1 MSEVTASGLVTQ
13 RFLRGM
19 PARQL
24 EALAE
29 TASEVMFPA
38 RHRIFADGDYA
49 DKFWLIQSGYV
60 TLDVLVPG
68 EGLAVIGRVGIG
80 GLVGWSWLLPPY
92 QWAFG
97 AVCVTDGQGV
107 RVQRAGP
114 PGPLCGRS
122 SPQRRVH
129 PAVVPCSRKPPPGHQ
144 DQGDHRVPRLE
155 SVHGGVTRRG
165 AAAPRAAAPLPW
177 LLRPDT
183 AAGDLARNDPEKQV
197 VFAGGP
203 RPEVAAF
210 AEVPQLAWL
219 HHPVCLAAYQ
229 HAPPLAELQV
239 KVVGLER
246 DPAVPVRRDHRALS
260 RSGSRWCRLPPR
272 SSPAGPPA
280 RKRC

>member
-97 AVCVTDGQGV
+97 AVCVTEV
-107 RVQRAGP
+107 KAFEFNARA
-114 PGPLCGRS
+114 LRDRCAAD
-122 SPQRRVH
+122 
-129 PAVVPCSRKPPPGHQ
+129 PALS
-144 DQGDHRVPRLE
+144 DEL
-155 SVHGGVTRRG
+155 TRRLFRVVASRLQDTRTRVITG
-165 AAAPRAAAPLPW
+165 SRDLSPY
-177 LLRPDT
+177 T
-183 AAGDLARNDPEKQV
+183 AA
-197 VFAGGP
+197 
-203 RPEVAAF
+203 
-210 AEVPQLAWL
+210 
-219 HHPVCLAAYQ
+219 
-229 HAPPLAELQV
+229 
-239 KVVGLER
+239 
-246 DPAVPVRRDHRALS
+246 
-260 RSGSRWCRLPPR
+260 
-272 SSPAGPPA
+272 
-280 RKRC
+280 